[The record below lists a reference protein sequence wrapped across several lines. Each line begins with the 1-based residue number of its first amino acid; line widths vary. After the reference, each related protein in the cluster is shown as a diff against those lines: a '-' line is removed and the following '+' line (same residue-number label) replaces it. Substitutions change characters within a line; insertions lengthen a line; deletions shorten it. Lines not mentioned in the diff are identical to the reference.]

1 MYHLIKKQFIM
12 KTNLRGGVS
21 AYLAV
26 IFLLFAFSINAQ
38 TTVTYDFAAS
48 GAVDGLNAS
57 PPVAIDSNIGFAS
70 FKNSGT
76 SNPAIHSSQLRLYQN
91 DTKGG
96 GIKIYAQNGVTI
108 TSVVVHA
115 SGSKGTGPAA
125 YIVDGGAETDLA
137 ASTTYTMSGLTAV
150 TEVEFYQKDAS
161 KSNRIYVD
169 SFDVTYTTTPAVGPQ
184 ITNIATT
191 PAGGITSSD
200 AVTVSADV
208 TDAAG
213 IANAALK
220 WGTTSGSL
228 SNSLAMTN
236 TTADV
241 YEAIIPA
248 QADGTTVYYALEAEN
263 TTGDTNTSTE
273 MSYMVEDPVV
283 VNLPYAIDATTVNP
297 FTDGWTTQDLAG
309 GNSWQYNNG
318 SGVSMNAYSNNCDA
332 EDWLITPAFDLS
344 TTANEL
350 LSFELYENY
359 SGTSIDVLYSTN
371 YDGVSDPN
379 TATWTN
385 ITTIQTGDSGVI
397 TDNISLQGLSAN
409 KVYVAFLYEGTGG
422 SCSDWEL
429 TNFSLEEGVTTP
441 TILTSTASLTGLNY
455 MDANGPS
462 AAQSFDLSGSLLDGT
477 QDVSIETMM
486 GYFEVSL
493 DDVAYADSLT
503 LANYDGTITPV
514 YVRLKAGHPQGMYAD
529 SVLINGYSLTEIE
542 VSLEGEVTPVIV
554 GATNLF
560 FSKYVEGSSNNKYLE
575 IYNGT
580 GTTVDLSTYT
590 VELYSNGGTTANNT
604 ETLGNLIPVLGNGEV
619 IVLKHSSATLSLPAG
634 VTAHNSAVCN
644 FNGDDAIVLKHNGS
658 IIDIFGNIGCDP
670 GSEWSEGGNNT
681 KDMTLVRN
689 TDICG
694 GVTVNPTTAC
704 DFPTLATE
712 WTGYSTDTVS
722 ILGSHTANCG
732 VSPIADYTYTSG
744 SWSPI
749 DPNGMALPTDNIEVL
764 DGTATFN
771 NAIEINNLSIATG
784 ATLEVKDVLTVNG
797 NITNNG
803 NITFKSTAIK
813 TAQLDEFNGTIT
825 GSGDVTVERY
835 IPARRAFRM
844 LSTAVSGQTIANAW
858 QQNTHITGDQAGNNG
873 FDATIT
879 GNPSMFTFDNQ
890 YTTAPWAAIAN
901 TDNTTLTAGK
911 AYRLMVRGDRTVD
924 LTDNATPAN
933 ITTLV
938 STGDLHTGAYNDANL
953 NTVAGKF
960 NFVGN
965 PYQAVVDMNS
975 VLPAS
980 TNLNTNNYVVWDPSL
995 ATRGAYV
1002 TIDLATGTNSSGS
1015 AANQYLQPGQAA
1027 FVTTAAN
1034 GATEI
1039 AFNEVDKAVTNP
1051 QTSVFN
1057 MYTEDAQAITMQL
1070 YTQEQF
1076 TAGEAMSDSFRV
1088 NFVAGSS
1095 NAVNLKDAQKF
1106 PNLDENIALVN
1117 NNAYLSLEYRDVPQ
1131 ANEVL
1136 PIFINNYRA
1145 TAYVMNIEVGTFEN
1159 VKAYLRDNY
1168 TQEETELEA
1177 GNNQIAFN
1185 LTDEASK
1192 DANRFEIYFVAAV
1205 LGTDNLTSANV
1216 SLYPNPVNNGL
1227 FTVNTPNVEQAKLK
1241 VYSLLGQEVYNQNL
1255 TDTINTVDV
1264 SSLNAGTYIV
1274 KITSNKAVVT
1284 KKLIIK

>member
-1 MYHLIKKQFIM
+1 M
-12 KTNLRGGVS
+12 KTNLLGYKYVYS
-21 AYLAV
+21 FMLCV
-26 IFLLFAFSINAQ
+26 TMLFSYSISWGQ
-38 TTVTYDFAAS
+38 TTVSYDFSAS

-96 GIKIYAQNGVTI
+96 SIIIYAQNGVTI
-108 TSVVVHA
+108 TDVVVNA
-115 SGSKGTGPAA
+115 SGRTGPAA

-161 KSNRIYVD
+161 SSNRIYVD
-169 SFDVTYTTTPAVGPQ
+169 SFDVTYTTTAVVGPQ
-184 ITNIATT
+184 ITNITTT

-228 SNSLAMTN
+228 INSFAMTN

-273 MSYMVEDPVV
+273 MSYTVEDPVV

-385 ITTIQTGDSGVI
+385 ITTIQTGNSGVI

-441 TILTSTASLTGLNY
+441 TMETSTASLTGLNY

-462 AAQSFDLSGSLLDGT
+462 AAQSFDLSGLFLDGT

-486 GYFEVSL
+486 GDFEISL

-503 LANYDGTITPV
+503 LTNYDGTITPV
-514 YVRLKAGHPQGMYAD
+514 YVRLKAGHPQDMYAD
-529 SVLINGYSLTEIE
+529 SVLINGYGLTEIE
-542 VSLEGEVTPVIV
+542 VSLEGEVTPFSEEYAGIGVFELITSNAELTDGYYVI
-554 GATNLF
+554 TNENSEYLMTNINTGYF
-560 FSKYVEGSSNNKYLE
+560 THEGVTVSNNKIEDPIADNVWYIE
-575 IYNGT
+575 ANGGGYTIYNEVTQKYVGWSS
-580 GTTVDLSTYT
+580 GNSASEDITVTDNARWTFDYQSGKFTVNNLSTPERQLSYNSGAPRFAAYGNSGQQELQLYKI
-590 VELYSNGGTTANNT
+590 VES
-604 ETLGNLIPVLGNGEV
+604 
-619 IVLKHSSATLSLPAG
+619 
-634 VTAHNSAVCN
+634 
-644 FNGDDAIVLKHNGS
+644 
-658 IIDIFGNIGCDP
+658 
-670 GSEWSEGGNNT
+670 
-681 KDMTLVRN
+681 
-689 TDICG
+689 
-694 GVTVNPTTAC
+694 PT
-704 DFPTLATE
+704 
-712 WTGYSTDTVS
+712 
-722 ILGSHTANCG
+722 
-732 VSPIADYTYTSG
+732 ADYTYTSG

-797 NITNNG
+797 NITNDG
-803 NITFKSTAIK
+803 NIIFKSTAIK

-873 FDATIT
+873 FDATAT

-890 YTTAPWAAIAN
+890 YTAAPWAAIAN

-924 LTDNATPAN
+924 LTNNATPATV
-933 ITTLV
+933 TTLV
-938 STGDLHTGAYNDANL
+938 STGDLHTGTYNDANL

-975 VLPAS
+975 VLPTS

-1088 NFVAGSS
+1088 NFVAGAS

-1168 TQEETELEA
+1168 TQEETELA
-1177 GNNQIAFN
+1177 TGNNQITFS

>member
-1 MYHLIKKQFIM
+1 M
-12 KTNLRGGVS
+12 KTNLLGYKYVYSFMLCVTMLFSYSISWGQGTEIFNEQGGGIEPSGWIFVNQVTSNDIDRGSYWLVDAGNPGDEIITKSYDLSGYSSAEFQLQVASFGSGTHNTAKIEISYDGGVS
-21 AYLAV
+21 YTQIENSALTTGSSYINGGIFSLSMVSNSVV
-26 IFLLFAFSINAQ
+26 IKIS
-38 TTVTYDFAAS
+38 
-48 GAVDGLNAS
+48 
-57 PPVAIDSNIGFAS
+57 
-70 FKNSGT
+70 NSGN
-76 SNPAIHSSQLRLYQN
+76 SGRGVRLRNL
-91 DTKGG
+91 
-96 GIKIYAQNGVTI
+96 V
-108 TSVVVHA
+108 
-115 SGSKGTGPAA
+115 
-125 YIVDGGAETDLA
+125 
-137 ASTTYTMSGLTAV
+137 LTAAAP
-150 TEVEFYQKDAS
+150 T
-161 KSNRIYVD
+161 
-169 SFDVTYTTTPAVGPQ
+169 VGPQ
-184 ITNIATT
+184 ITNITTT

-213 IANAALK
+213 IANVALK

-236 TTADV
+236 TTVDA

-248 QADGTTVYYALEAEN
+248 QADGTMVYYALEAEN

-273 MSYMVEDPVV
+273 MSYTVEDPVV
-283 VNLPYAIDATTVNP
+283 VNLPYTVDATTVNP

-309 GNSWQYNNG
+309 GNSWQYNTG

-350 LSFELYENY
+350 LSFELYENF

-385 ITTIQTGDSGVI
+385 ITTIQTGNSGVI

-455 MDANGPS
+455 MDTDGPS

-486 GYFEVSL
+486 GDFEVSL

-503 LANYDGTITPV
+503 LTNYDGTTTPV

-542 VSLEGEVTPVIV
+542 VSLEGEVTPFSEEYAGIGVFELISSNAELTDGYYVI
-554 GATNLF
+554 TNENSEYLMTNINTGYF
-560 FSKYVEGSSNNKYLE
+560 THEGVTVSNNKIEDPIADNVWYIE
-575 IYNGT
+575 ANGGGYTIYNEVTQKYVGWSS
-580 GTTVDLSTYT
+580 GNSASEDITVTDNARWTFDYQSGKFTVNNLSTPERQLSYNSGAPRFAAYGNSGQQELQLYKI
-590 VELYSNGGTTANNT
+590 VES
-604 ETLGNLIPVLGNGEV
+604 
-619 IVLKHSSATLSLPAG
+619 
-634 VTAHNSAVCN
+634 
-644 FNGDDAIVLKHNGS
+644 
-658 IIDIFGNIGCDP
+658 
-670 GSEWSEGGNNT
+670 
-681 KDMTLVRN
+681 
-689 TDICG
+689 
-694 GVTVNPTTAC
+694 PT
-704 DFPTLATE
+704 
-712 WTGYSTDTVS
+712 
-722 ILGSHTANCG
+722 
-732 VSPIADYTYTSG
+732 ADYTYTSG

-797 NITNNG
+797 NITNDG
-803 NITFKSTAIK
+803 NIIFKSTAIK

-873 FDATIT
+873 FDATAT

-890 YTTAPWAAIAN
+890 YTAAPWAAIAN

-924 LTDNATPAN
+924 LTNNATPATV
-933 ITTLV
+933 TTLV
-938 STGDLHTGAYNDANL
+938 STGDLHTGTYNDANL

-975 VLPAS
+975 VLPTS

-1051 QTSVFN
+1051 QTSIFN
-1057 MYTEDAQAITMQL
+1057 MYTGDAQAITMQL

-1088 NFVAGSS
+1088 NFVAGAS

-1117 NNAYLSLEYRDVPQ
+1117 NNAYLSLEYRNVPQ

-1168 TQEETELEA
+1168 TQEETELA
-1177 GNNQIAFN
+1177 TGNNQITFS

-1192 DANRFEIYFVAAV
+1192 DANRFEIYFAAV
-1205 LGTDNLTSANV
+1205 LGTDNFTSADV

-1227 FTVNTPNVEQAKLK
+1227 FTVNTAHATQAELSL
-1241 VYSLLGQEVYNQNL
+1241 YSLLGQEVYHQDL
-1255 TDTINTVDV
+1255 TGTINTVDV
-1264 SSLNAGTYIV
+1264 SGLNAGTYIV